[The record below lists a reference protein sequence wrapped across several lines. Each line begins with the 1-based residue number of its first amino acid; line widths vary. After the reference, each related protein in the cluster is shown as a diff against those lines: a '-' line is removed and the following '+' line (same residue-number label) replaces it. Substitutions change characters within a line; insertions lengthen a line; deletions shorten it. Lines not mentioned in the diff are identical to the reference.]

1 LLLVEPFLIYIS
13 SVQGLVWALQV
24 TKFLSYDVCLA
35 TAVRLYKGMYPVH
48 VPLGTENGVCYEGGC
63 QKSEAKIGGVEREKE

>member
-1 LLLVEPFLIYIS
+1 
-13 SVQGLVWALQV
+13 
-24 TKFLSYDVCLA
+24 
-35 TAVRLYKGMYPVH
+35 VH